1 MTAESE
7 CDIFTVTSH
16 RIEKYGGQCK
26 MTTAS
31 ILNNVIG
38 PVMPGSSSSHTAGP
52 YHIAKM
58 CRSMMGELPS
68 EISFTFEPASSIAE
82 VYHEQGSDL
91 ALIMGTLD
99 LPLTDP
105 RFKKAFGLFPSFGA
119 DIKFI
124 IKSFPEACHPN
135 SIKVEAKL
143 KDGSSFSAVADSTG
157 GGALLFR
164 RLNGW
169 EVEMTGDAY
178 YVSVEVPAERSAAVR
193 AMLEKYGSVEVGEKE
208 GRAMLLLSASAPAD
222 PGLIEK
228 IRSEEKPF
236 SCLCAI
242 PVFFPVRGERIF
254 TSGEEMV
261 KYAEEKG
268 LTLGEAALEFES
280 ALLCMPPETLDAE
293 MDRRL
298 QVMIDSVV
306 LGLSDESPQ
315 MFLLDPSA
323 RKIMD
328 AEREGRLALGGIH
341 TRAAARAMAAMQVN
355 SGQGIVCAAPTGGSA
370 GVIPGIMVTMLEDM
384 KIPRKDV
391 VRSMWAAGAIGW
403 VLATRGTFAAEV
415 CGCQVEIGA
424 AGAMGAGAVVEAV
437 GGSPRDAADAGAIMF
452 QNAMGLVCDL
462 VQAIVEIPCHT
473 RNGSFASQAFICA
486 DMILGGYHNAV
497 HIDDTVDAVYS
508 SGRMLPLELRCTS
521 LGGMAVTPSALSMLR
536 KR

>member
-1 MTAESE
+1 MT
-7 CDIFTVTSH
+7 I
-16 RIEKYGGQCK
+16 
-26 MTTAS
+26 AS

-58 CRSMMGELPS
+58 CRSMMGELPT

-82 VYHEQGSDL
+82 VYHEQASDL
-91 ALIMGTLD
+91 ALIMGALD

-105 RFKKAFGLFPSFGA
+105 DFKKAIERFPSFGV

-124 IKSFPEACHPN
+124 VKSFPESCHPN
-135 SIKVEAKL
+135 SIKIDAKL
-143 KDGSSFSAVADSTG
+143 KDGSTFSAVADSIG
-157 GGALLFR
+157 GGAVLFR
-164 RLNGW
+164 WLNNW

-178 YVSVEVPAERSAAVR
+178 YLFVEIPTER
-193 AMLEKYGSVEVGEKE
+193 MLPIKKLLEKLGSLSVSEKK
-208 GRAMLLLSASAPAD
+208 GNTMFLLSSSAPID
-222 PGLIEK
+222 PEVIK
-228 IRSEEKPF
+228 SIKSEASLLKF
-236 SCLCAI
+236 HSAI
-242 PVFFPVRGERIF
+242 PVFFPLRGERIF
-254 TSGEEMV
+254 KSGEEMV

-268 LTLGEAALEFES
+268 ISLGEAALEFES
-280 ALLCMPPETLDAE
+280 ALLCMPKEALNDE

-298 QVMIDSVV
+298 QVMIDSVA
-306 LGLSDESPQ
+306 LGLSEDSPQ
-315 MFLLDPSA
+315 MFLLNPSA
-323 RKIMD
+323 KKIMD

-370 GVIPGIMVTMLEDM
+370 GVIPGVMVTLLEDM
-384 KIPRKDV
+384 EKSRKDV

-424 AGAMGAGAVVEAV
+424 AGAMGAGAVVEVA
-437 GGSPRDAADAGAIMF
+437 GGSARQAADAAAIMF

-486 DMILGGYHNAV
+486 DMILGGYYNPV
-497 HIDDTVDAVYS
+497 NIDDTVDAVYS
-508 SGRMLPLELRCTS
+508 TGKMLPLEFRCTS
-521 LGGMAVTPSALSMLR
+521 LGGMAITPSALSMPR
-536 KR
+536 NR

>member
-1 MTAESE
+1 
-7 CDIFTVTSH
+7 
-16 RIEKYGGQCK
+16 
-26 MTTAS
+26 
-31 ILNNVIG
+31 
-38 PVMPGSSSSHTAGP
+38 
-52 YHIAKM
+52 
-58 CRSMMGELPS
+58 
-68 EISFTFEPASSIAE
+68 
-82 VYHEQGSDL
+82 
-91 ALIMGTLD
+91 
-99 LPLTDP
+99 
-105 RFKKAFGLFPSFGA
+105 
-119 DIKFI
+119 
-124 IKSFPEACHPN
+124 
-135 SIKVEAKL
+135 
-143 KDGSSFSAVADSTG
+143 
-157 GGALLFR
+157 
-164 RLNGW
+164 
-169 EVEMTGDAY
+169 MTGDAY
-178 YVSVEVPAERSAAVR
+178 YVFVELAAERAPAVG
-193 AMLEKYGSVEVGEKE
+193 AMLERFGSVAAGEKE
-208 GRAMLLLSASAPAD
+208 GRAMLLLSASAPVD

-228 IRSEEKPF
+228 IRSEERPF
-236 SCLCAI
+236 SCHCAV

-261 KYAEEKG
+261 KYAEERG
-268 LTLGEAALEFES
+268 LTLGEAALEYES
-280 ALLCMPPETLDAE
+280 ALLCMPREALDAE

-298 QVMIDSVV
+298 QVMIDSVA

-323 RKIMD
+323 KKIMD

-384 KIPRKDV
+384 KIPRRDA

-437 GGSPRDAADAGAIMF
+437 GGLPRQAADAGAIMF

-497 HIDDTVDAVYS
+497 NIDDTVDAVYS
-508 SGRMLPLELRCTS
+508 SGRMLPPELRCTS
-521 LGGMAVTPSALSMLR
+521 LGGIAVTPSALSMPR

>member
-1 MTAESE
+1 
-7 CDIFTVTSH
+7 
-16 RIEKYGGQCK
+16 

-105 RFKKAFGLFPSFGA
+105 RFKKAFDLFPVFGT

-124 IKSFPEACHPN
+124 TKSFPEACHPN
-135 SIKVEAKL
+135 SIKIEAKL
-143 KDGSSFSAVADSTG
+143 SDGSVFTAVADSTG

-164 RLNGW
+164 WLNGW

-178 YVSVEVPAERSAAVR
+178 YVSAEVPADKAAVLKER
-193 AMLEKYGSVEVGEKE
+193 LEKSGTVSLAEKE
-208 GRAMLLLSASAPAD
+208 GRAMLLLSTSAPAD
-222 PGLIEK
+222 PALIAEIKSEKGL
-228 IRSEEKPF
+228 F
-236 SCLCAI
+236 GCFCAA

-254 TSGEEMV
+254 TSGQEMV
-261 KYAEEKG
+261 SYAEERG
-268 LTLGEAALEFES
+268 LSLGEAALEFES
-280 ALLCMPPETLDAE
+280 VLLGMPKETLNAE

-298 QVMIDSVV
+298 QVMIDSVE
-306 LGLSDESPQ
+306 LGLSNESPQ
-315 MFLLDPSA
+315 MFLLDPTA
-323 RKIMD
+323 KKIMD
-328 AEREGRLALGGIH
+328 AEREGRVALGGIH

-370 GVIPGIMVTMLEDM
+370 GVIPGVMVTMLEDM

-437 GGSPRDAADAGAIMF
+437 GGSPRQAADAGAIMF

-462 VQAIVEIPCHT
+462 VQAIVEVPCHT

-486 DMILGGYHNAV
+486 DMILGGYYNAV

-521 LGGMAVTPSALSMLR
+521 LGGMAITPSALSMPR
-536 KR
+536 KRQ

>member
-1 MTAESE
+1 MTADSD
-7 CDIFTVTSH
+7 CDIFVGTRH
-16 RIEKYGGQCK
+16 RTDKYGEAMQ

-91 ALIMGTLD
+91 ALVMGTLD

-105 RFKKAFGLFPSFGA
+105 RFKEALSLFPSFGT

-135 SIKVEAKL
+135 SIKVEARL
-143 KDGSSFSAVADSTG
+143 KDGSSFSAVADSAG

-164 RLNGW
+164 RINGW

-178 YVSVEVPAERSAAVR
+178 YVFVELAAERAPAVG
-193 AMLEKYGSVEVGEKE
+193 AMLERFGSVAAGEKE
-208 GRAMLLLSASAPAD
+208 GRAMLLLSASAPVD

-228 IRSEEKPF
+228 IRSEERPF
-236 SCLCAI
+236 SCHCAV

-261 KYAEEKG
+261 KYAEERG
-268 LTLGEAALEFES
+268 LTLGEAALEYES
-280 ALLCMPPETLDAE
+280 ALLCMPREALDAE

-298 QVMIDSVV
+298 QVMIDSVA

-323 RKIMD
+323 KKIMD

-384 KIPRKDV
+384 KIPRRDA

-437 GGSPRDAADAGAIMF
+437 GGLPRQAADAGAIMF

-497 HIDDTVDAVYS
+497 NIDDTVDAVYS
-508 SGRMLPLELRCTS
+508 SGRMLPPELRCTS
-521 LGGMAVTPSALSMLR
+521 LGGIAVTPSALSMPR